1 MQTRRRL
8 WHIVPTARLAGDDDA
23 MDQLPATWT
32 ALCLL
37 AFVLGTRHGFDAD
50 HLATIDGLTRCNA
63 RTNPRLARLAGSLFS
78 LGHGMVVML
87 VALAAGTLS
96 AGWQTPAWLEVTGA
110 TVSIVFLFGLA
121 FVNLRAV
128 LVAGPDAIVAPT
140 GFKAK
145 LLGRFLTVRRPWAVA
160 AVGALFALS
169 FDTISQA
176 ALFALAATRFGG
188 VADALL
194 VAGLFVLGMLVV
206 DGINGVWISQMIRRA
221 DRTAVIASRLMA
233 LTVAG
238 ISMAVGLI
246 AVAKLT
252 LPPVDV
258 WFEGREV
265 LVSGAVV
272 TAVLTA
278 FTVGMLAAR
287 RNPARVGATA
297 GPHAPLLAPESLEP
311 N

>member
-1 MQTRRRL
+1 
-8 WHIVPTARLAGDDDA
+8 

-37 AFVLGTRHGFDAD
+37 AFVLGMRHGFDAD

-63 RTNPRLARLAGSLFS
+63 RAQPATGARCGQPVFAGPRRSGDVRRACCRHA
-78 LGHGMVVML
+78 VRR
-87 VALAAGTLS
+87 VADAT
-96 AGWQTPAWLEVTGA
+96 WLDVTGT

-128 LVAGPDAIVAPT
+128 LTAGPDAVVAPA
-140 GFKAK
+140 GFKAR

-160 AVGALFALS
+160 AVGAMFALS

-188 VADALL
+188 IFDALL

-206 DGINGVWISQMIRRA
+206 DGINGVWISRMIRRA

-233 LTVAG
+233 LTVGG
-238 ISMAVGLI
+238 ISIAVGLL
-246 AVAKLT
+246 ALARLT
-252 LPPVDV
+252 LAPVDG
-258 WFEGREV
+258 WIEGRE
-265 LVSGAVV
+265 LFVSGAVV

-278 FTVGMLAAR
+278 FAVGMLAAR
-287 RNPARVGATA
+287 RPVAATRPAAQPLPV
-297 GPHAPLLAPESLEP
+297 LLAGEP
-311 N
+311 LQHD

>member
-1 MQTRRRL
+1 
-8 WHIVPTARLAGDDDA
+8 
-23 MDQLPATWT
+23 MDKLPATWT

-206 DGINGVWISQMIRRA
+206 DGINGVWISLMIRRA

-258 WFEGREV
+258 WFEGREI

-287 RNPARVGATA
+287 RNATRIGAIA
-297 GPHAPLLAPESLEP
+297 GPHTPLLAPESLEP

>member
-1 MQTRRRL
+1 
-8 WHIVPTARLAGDDDA
+8 

-160 AVGALFALS
+160 AIGALFALS

-194 VAGLFVLGMLVV
+194 VAGLFVLGMLFV

-258 WFEGREV
+258 WFEGREI

-278 FTVGMLAAR
+278 FAVGMLAAR
-287 RNPARVGATA
+287 RNAARVDATA
-297 GPHAPLLAPESLEP
+297 GQRTSLLAPESLEP

>member
-1 MQTRRRL
+1 
-8 WHIVPTARLAGDDDA
+8 

-160 AVGALFALS
+160 AIGALFALS

-194 VAGLFVLGMLVV
+194 VAGLFVLGMLFV

-258 WFEGREV
+258 WFEGREI

-278 FTVGMLAAR
+278 FAVGMLAAR
-287 RNPARVGATA
+287 RNATRVDATA
-297 GPHAPLLAPESLEP
+297 GQRTSLLAPESLEP

>member
-1 MQTRRRL
+1 
-8 WHIVPTARLAGDDDA
+8 

-37 AFVLGTRHGFDAD
+37 AFVLGLRHGFDAD

-63 RTNPRLARLAGSLFS
+63 RSNPRLARAAGSLFS
-78 LGHGMVVML
+78 LGHGAVVLL
-87 VALAAGTLS
+87 VALTAGTLS

-110 TVSIVFLFGLA
+110 TVSILFLFGLA
-121 FVNLRAV
+121 FLNLRAV

-145 LLGRFLTVRRPWAVA
+145 LLGRFLTVRRTWAVA

-188 VADALL
+188 VADAML
-194 VAGLFVLGMLVV
+194 VAGLFVIGMLVV
-206 DGINGVWISQMIRRA
+206 DGINGVWISQMLRRA

-238 ISMAVGLI
+238 ISIAVGLL
-246 AVAKLT
+246 ALAKLA
-252 LPPVDV
+252 LPPVDA
-258 WFEGREV
+258 WIESRGMY
-265 LVSGAVV
+265 VSGAVV

-278 FTVGMLAAR
+278 FAVGMLAAR
-287 RNPARVGATA
+287 RHAPHSSPTA
-297 GPHAPLLAPESLEP
+297 GPLPALLAPDTPQRS
-311 N
+311 